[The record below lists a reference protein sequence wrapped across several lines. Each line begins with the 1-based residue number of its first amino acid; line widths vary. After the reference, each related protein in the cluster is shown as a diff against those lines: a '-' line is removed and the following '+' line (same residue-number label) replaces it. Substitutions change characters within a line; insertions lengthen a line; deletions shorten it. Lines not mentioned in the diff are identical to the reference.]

1 LTRLDQ
7 AIQRDAKKI
16 DPRVKAADDGP
27 RRWIDFIGK
36 RTRSPR
42 LHEIDRNRIS
52 RSETASSANLER
64 LKIRHDPAAVLLYGN
79 GRVG

>member
-1 LTRLDQ
+1 LTP
-7 AIQRDAKKI
+7 AIHRDAKKM

-36 RTRSPR
+36 T
-42 LHEIDRNRIS
+42 HTFAQIAQNRPHSHFTKRKRII
-52 RSETASSANLER
+52 RNLER
-64 LKIRHDPAAVLLYGN
+64 LKIRRDPAAVLLYGN